1 MSYLLT
7 AAAVAASYSELFTI
21 ANRDTLRKQ
30 INTVAADVKELE
42 YRYSYLKSNLDRGL
56 TPMYLGQVFRPSD
69 VAKMLIELELSEDY
83 LATLKAKKTEPK
95 TEPKTIELLTN
106 EQRKNLLIGALEGG
120 SNYWYFLPFNEG
132 HNLPYY
138 SVNSIW
144 LAILEGK
151 TFNIH
156 DFEDEGEKLG
166 ELNLQNIIDGEWL
179 MYKNSPRNFADIL
192 SENDDSCTAD
202 VWFQYAVLKEITF
215 G

>member
-1 MSYLLT
+1 M
-7 AAAVAASYSELFTI
+7 E
-21 ANRDTLRKQ
+21 N
-30 INTVAADVKELE
+30 
-42 YRYSYLKSNLDRGL
+42 
-56 TPMYLGQVFRPSD
+56 
-69 VAKMLIELELSEDY
+69 
-83 LATLKAKKTEPK
+83 ATFN
-95 TEPKTIELLTN
+95 LLTN

-132 HNLPYY
+132 HNLRSY
-138 SVNSIW
+138 SINSIW
-144 LAILEGK
+144 AAILEGK

-192 SENDDSCTAD
+192 SENDDACTAD